1 VTFVPTPLTIPRGIV
16 AALSAP
22 VAAPHTSSHPSARR
36 VAVAGVLGL
45 LVPGAGHALLG
56 RGRAAAIF
64 LVPVILLTAGALGL
78 YTGGGFTA
86 ILAFA
91 VTPGVLPVLAI
102 LNIALAVWRIAAALD
117 VSRASSNRGL
127 AAAVLA
133 PSILALVLVPQ
144 LWVNTTIAAT
154 EDFFNATFASG
165 PDATEEPAPPEDSET
180 PQPDWTFPP
189 DETPEPIITP
199 DPRLTPDPLATPTPS
214 PTPRPPGTAGIGNLP
229 GLNIAVPW
237 KRPGEVPWGND
248 GRFDLLLLGS
258 DAGPNRW
265 SRRMDVMLLV
275 EIDVKTGKTA
285 MIGLPRNLT
294 NAPFPPGSARDA
306 VACGCLRGLLNEA
319 YVEATIR
326 HPDRWPGTGAAEGI
340 GAVRAMVSELTGR
353 PVDAVLVADLWG
365 VIKVVDA
372 MGGIDINVPTRLY
385 DPAYPDPILHR
396 MVLDI
401 PAGKQHFDGR
411 TALAYARSRH
421 STSDYSRMA
430 RQQTLLLA
438 IREDIGPKTILR
450 APDLFNAAKGFV
462 WTDLPRSSLPNL
474 VSLFGKASDATVKH
488 LRIVPPTYP
497 SWLTPMGIHKI
508 QVAIAKLLG
517 TPIPP
522 APTTPPSPSAT
533 PTAGPTTG
541 PTSTPSPTDAPDP
554 TPTPTPEPTD
564 TPEP

>member
-1 VTFVPTPLTIPRGIV
+1 MTFVPSIATLLQGIV
-16 AALSAP
+16 AVLSTPAVSLP
-22 VAAPHTSSHPSARR
+22 PSARR
-36 VAVAGVLGL
+36 FAIAGFLGL

-64 LVPVILLTAGALGL
+64 VVPWLLLLAGLLGM
-78 YTGGGFTA
+78 YAGGGFTA

-91 VTPGVLPVLAI
+91 VTPGVLPALAI
-102 LNIALAVWRIAAALD
+102 VNILLGAWRIAAAID
-117 VSRASSNRGL
+117 ASRRSPNRGL
-127 AAAVLA
+127 IAAVLA
-133 PSILALVLVPQ
+133 PSILVLVLVPQ
-144 LWVNTTIAAT
+144 LWINTTIAAT
-154 EDFFNATFASG
+154 DDFLNSTFASG
-165 PDATEEPAPPEDSET
+165 PEATEEPMLPEDAET

-189 DETPEPIITP
+189 DETPEPIP
-199 DPRLTPDPLATPTPS
+199 SLDPLATPGPTGTPGPT
-214 PTPRPPGTAGIGNLP
+214 PTPRPPGTSGLGNLP

-275 EIDVKTGKTA
+275 EIDVKTGKVA

-294 NAPFPPGSARDA
+294 NAPFPPGEARDA

-353 PVDAVLVADLWG
+353 PIDAVLVADLWG

-385 DPAYPDPILHR
+385 DPQYPDPILHR
-396 MVLDI
+396 IVLDI

-421 STSDYSRMA
+421 SSSDYARMS

-438 IREDIGPKTILR
+438 IREDIGPKTILH

-497 SWLTPMGIHKI
+497 AWLTPSAIHKI

-517 TPIPP
+517 TAIPP
-522 APTTPPSPSAT
+522 APTPAPTSPP
-533 PTAGPTTG
+533 GPTTG
-541 PTSTPSPTDAPDP
+541 PTPTTA
-554 TPTPTPEPTD
+554 PTD
-564 TPEP
+564 TPAPTEEPTPAPTEKLEP

>member
-1 VTFVPTPLTIPRGIV
+1 MVLQGIV
-16 AALSAP
+16 PALSAL
-22 VAAPHTSSHPSARR
+22 VAPPNTSARR
-36 VAVAGVLGL
+36 FAVAGFLGL

-56 RGRAAAIF
+56 RGRAAAF
-64 LVPVILLTAGALGL
+64 FAVPLILLIAGVLGL
-78 YTGGGFTA
+78 YAGGGFTA
-86 ILAFA
+86 ILAFV
-91 VTPGVLPVLAI
+91 VTPGVLPMLAI
-102 LNIALAVWRIAAALD
+102 LNVAVAVWRIAAAVD
-117 VSRASSNRGL
+117 ASRATPNRGL

-133 PSILALVLVPQ
+133 PAILGLVLVPQ

-189 DETPEPIITP
+189 DDTPEPLITP
-199 DPRLTPDPLATPTPS
+199 DPLATVDPLATPTPP
-214 PTPRPPGTAGIGNLP
+214 PTPRPPGTSGIGNLP

-237 KRPGEVPWGND
+237 KRPGAVPWGND
-248 GRFDLLLLGS
+248 GRFSLLLLGS
-258 DAGPNRW
+258 DAGPTRW

-275 EIDVKTGKTA
+275 EVDVNTGRTA
-285 MIGLPRNLT
+285 MIGLPRNLA
-294 NAPFPPGSARDA
+294 NAPFPPGRARDA
-306 VACGCLRGLLNEA
+306 IPCGCLRGLLNEA

-340 GAVRAMVSELTGR
+340 GAVRAIVSELTGR

-385 DPAYPDPILHR
+385 DPQYPDPILHR
-396 MVLDI
+396 IVLDI

-411 TALAYARSRH
+411 LALAYARSRH

-438 IREDIGPKTILR
+438 IREDIGPKTILN

-474 VSLFGKASDATVKH
+474 VKLFGKAADANVRH
-488 LRIVPPTYP
+488 LRIVPPTYA
-497 SWLTPMGIHKI
+497 SWLTPTGIHKI

-517 TPIPP
+517 TAIPPSPTSSPSPGPLGGPSAAPSAAPSPTP
-522 APTTPPSPSAT
+522 APTA
-533 PTAGPTTG
+533 
-541 PTSTPSPTDAPDP
+541 APDP
-554 TPTPTPEPTD
+554 TPSLTPAPAPTD

>member
-1 VTFVPTPLTIPRGIV
+1 MTFVPAAVTVLQGIV
-16 AALSAP
+16 TSLSA
-22 VAAPHTSSHPSARR
+22 VAAPRNLSARR
-36 VAVAGVLGL
+36 FAVAGVLGL
-45 LVPGAGHALLG
+45 LVPGAGHALVG
-56 RGRAAAIF
+56 RGRAATIF
-64 LVPVILLTAGALGL
+64 AVPMILLVAAVLGI
-78 YTGGGFTA
+78 YAGGGFTA
-86 ILAFA
+86 ILAFV

-102 LNIALAVWRIAAALD
+102 VNIALAVWRIAAAVD
-117 VSRASSNRGL
+117 VSRATPNRGL

-154 EDFFNATFASG
+154 EEFFNATFASG

-189 DETPEPIITP
+189 DDTPEPAASP
-199 DPRLTPDPLATPTPS
+199 TPTLGPS
-214 PTPRPPGTAGIGNLP
+214 QTPGPTPTPRPPGTSGLGNLP

-237 KRPGEVPWGND
+237 KRPGEIPWGND
-248 GRFDLLLLGS
+248 GRFSLLLLGS
-258 DAGPNRW
+258 DAGPTRW

-275 EIDVKTGKTA
+275 EIDVSTGKTA

-294 NAPFPPGSARDA
+294 NAPFPPGEARDA

-353 PVDAVLVADLWG
+353 PIDAVLVADLWG

-396 MVLDI
+396 IVLDI

-438 IREDIGPKTILR
+438 IREDIGPKTILN

-474 VSLFGKASDATVKH
+474 VTLFGRASDATVKH

-497 SWLTPMGIHKI
+497 AWLTPTGIHKI

-522 APTTPPSPSAT
+522 SPTASPTPAPSAA
-533 PTAGPTTG
+533 PTAGPTAG
-541 PTSTPSPTDAPDP
+541 PTATPA
-554 TPTPTPEPTD
+554 PTPEPTTEPTE
-564 TPEP
+564 TPPAP

>member
-1 VTFVPTPLTIPRGIV
+1 MVLQGIV
-16 AALSAP
+16 APLSAP
-22 VAAPHTSSHPSARR
+22 VAPLKPSARR
-36 VAVAGVLGL
+36 FAVAGFLGLLVPGVGHALVGRGRAALLFAIPVILLVAGVLGL
-45 LVPGAGHALLG
+45 YA
-56 RGRAAAIF
+56 
-64 LVPVILLTAGALGL
+64 
-78 YTGGGFTA
+78 GGGFTA
-86 ILAFA
+86 ILAFV

-102 LNIALAVWRIAAALD
+102 LNVAVAVWRIAAAVD
-117 VSRASSNRGL
+117 ASRATPNRGL
-127 AAAVLA
+127 AAAVLGPA
-133 PSILALVLVPQ
+133 ILALVLVPQ

-199 DPRLTPDPLATPTPS
+199 DPFVTPDPLATPTPT
-214 PTPRPPGTAGIGNLP
+214 PTPRPPGTSGIGNLP

-237 KRPGEVPWGND
+237 KRPGAVPWGND
-248 GRFDLLLLGS
+248 GRFGLLLLGS
-258 DAGPNRW
+258 DAGPTRW

-275 EIDVKTGKTA
+275 EIDVNTGRTA
-285 MIGLPRNLT
+285 MIGLPRNLA
-294 NAPFPPGSARDA
+294 NAPFPPGRARDA

-326 HPDRWPGTGAAEGI
+326 HPDRGPGTGAAAGI
-340 GAVRAMVSELTGR
+340 GAVRAMVSQLTGR

-401 PAGKQHFDGR
+401 PAGRQHFDGR

-438 IREDIGPKTILR
+438 IREDIGPKTILN

-474 VSLFGKASDATVKH
+474 VKLFGRAAHANVRH

-497 SWLTPMGIHKI
+497 SWLTSAGIHKI

-517 TPIPP
+517 TAVP
-522 APTTPPSPSAT
+522 ASPTAPPSPGPSAGPSAP
-533 PTAGPTTG
+533 PTAGP
-541 PTSTPSPTDAPDP
+541 SPTPA
-554 TPTPTPEPTD
+554 PTPTPEPTPSPTPAPTD